1 MTVAHEKWSLQECLE
16 YARVNNSLILNK
28 IYDIEISE
36 IDFKDRVRE
45 KLPTINSYIN
55 TASTFGQGQDIFG
68 NTQRNDNLN
77 SSFGVSSEMNLYN
90 YGKTKNLILKSIV
103 DINLAKKNKEIEERR
118 LNNEI
123 ILHYMNIMVKQ
134 EMVKLYSIN
143 VERLS
148 KEHEKLKIE
157 VKHGKFSK
165 SVELESYADLLSLIQ
180 EYSQAKAD
188 VSIAKLGLTKVL
200 QLDSSLDLDLEDV
213 IISEEN
219 LSLNDEYRKYFDKK
233 IQFLPNTMRYSLAK
247 ESLEYQN
254 KIIKSQLYPM
264 ITFGGTF
271 GTMFYNSFVVHSLP
285 IQRQLSDN
293 LYQQLYLKIALP
305 IYNRNIVKSNLSRNN
320 LLIKQLSNK
329 LDAEIKEEKNE
340 IESLLINWNSFFQKY
355 KSHIEVSK
363 VIELTLKNANT
374 NFENGKGTFYD
385 LNNIRTKY
393 LTSKIEEIKSKYNCY
408 FHKCL
413 ILNYCGELIQN

>member
-16 YARVNNSLILNK
+16 YSRVNNSLILNK

-157 VKHGKFSK
+157 VKHGKFST

-200 QLDSSLDLDLEDV
+200 QLDSSLDLDFEDV

-413 ILNYCGELIQN
+413 ILNYCGELIKN